1 MKATSNRWW
10 PSSRAWVWYTAAMM
24 DNLDTGHAG
33 AGLSNDA
40 GLAVDE
46 AAAHAGVSDRTIRR
60 ALKARGGHPGHLPS
74 WRVKGPRGSE
84 YRISLAALDEWMGRR
99 DALDSDTDNAGDN
112 GQASTLDSQ
121 ARLARGASLA
131 SLASLADT
139 SVQSAAVQ
147 AIVEQLV
154 APLVDHLDRTQRE
167 LGVVR
172 EELGRE
178 RHRAEVAEQEATELH
193 RIQEVARAQAAELGH
208 ERALREAAE
217 READELR
224 RARRQMP
231 WWLRLILGG
240 R

>member
-1 MKATSNRWW
+1 
-10 PSSRAWVWYTAAMM
+10 MM
-24 DNLDTGHAG
+24 DNLDTGQIDT
-33 AGLSNDA
+33 GLSNDA

-46 AAAHAGVSDRTIRR
+46 AAAHVGVSDRTIRR
-60 ALKARGGHPGHLPS
+60 ALKARGGHAGHLPS

-99 DALDSDTDNAGDN
+99 DALDSDTGNAGNTRQD
-112 GQASTLDSQ
+112 GMLDSQ
-121 ARLARGASLA
+121 ASLARGA

-167 LGVVR
+167 LGAVR

-178 RHRAEVAEQEATELH
+178 RHRAEVAE
-193 RIQEVARAQAAELGH
+193 
-208 ERALREAAE
+208 REAE
-217 READELR
+217 ELR
-224 RARRQMP
+224 RARRALP
-231 WWLRLILGG
+231 WWLRLLLGG
-240 R
+240 QR

>member
-1 MKATSNRWW
+1 VMPTA
-10 PSSRAWVWYTAAMM
+10 PSHTRRGTLAAMM
-24 DNLDTGHAG
+24 DNRDTLDTGDAG

-60 ALKARGGHPGHLPS
+60 ALKARGGHAGHLPS
-74 WRVKGPRGSE
+74 WRVKGPRGTE

-99 DALDSDTDNAGDN
+99 DALDSDTANTGHAD
-112 GQASTLDSQ
+112 TLDSQ

-131 SLASLADT
+131 SLADT

-147 AIVEQLV
+147 TIVEQLV

-167 LGVVR
+167 LGAVR

-178 RHRAEVAEQEATELH
+178 RHRAEVAE
-193 RIQEVARAQAAELGH
+193 
-208 ERALREAAE
+208 REAA
-217 READELR
+217 ELR
-224 RARRQMP
+224 RARRQAP
-231 WWLRLILGG
+231 WWLRLLVGG

>member
-1 MKATSNRWW
+1 
-10 PSSRAWVWYTAAMM
+10 MM
-24 DNLDTGHAG
+24 DNLDNLDTGHAG

-60 ALKARGGHPGHLPS
+60 ALKARGGHAGHLPS
-74 WRVKGPRGSE
+74 WRVKGPRGFE

-99 DALDSDTDNAGDN
+99 DALDSDTATT
-112 GQASTLDSQ
+112 GQANTLDSQ

-131 SLASLADT
+131 SLADT

-147 AIVEQLV
+147 TIVEQLV

-167 LGVVR
+167 LGAVR

-178 RHRAEVAEQEATELH
+178 RHRAEVAKREVAELH
-193 RIQEVARAQAAELGH
+193 L
-208 ERALREAAE
+208 
-217 READELR
+217 
-224 RARRQMP
+224 ARRQVP
-231 WWLRLILGG
+231 WWLRLWLRGP
-240 R
+240 

>member
-1 MKATSNRWW
+1 MLGRGTL
-10 PSSRAWVWYTAAMM
+10 AAMM
-24 DNLDTGHAG
+24 DNLDNLDTGHAG
-33 AGLSNDA
+33 AGVSNDA

-84 YRISLAALDEWMGRR
+84 YRISLATLDEWMGRR
-99 DALDSDTDNAGDN
+99 DALDSDTANT
-112 GQASTLDSQ
+112 GQPSTLDSQ
-121 ARLARGASLA
+121 ARLVRGA

-147 AIVEQLV
+147 TIVEQLV

-167 LGVVR
+167 LGAVR

-178 RHRAEVAEQEATELH
+178 RHRAEVAEQEA
-193 RIQEVARAQAAELGH
+193 A
-208 ERALREAAE
+208 
-217 READELR
+217 ELR
-224 RARRQMP
+224 RARRQVP
-231 WWLRLILGG
+231 WWLRLFRGL
-240 R
+240 

>member
-1 MKATSNRWW
+1 MPTA
-10 PSSRAWVWYTAAMM
+10 PSQTRRGTLAAMM
-24 DNLDTGHAG
+24 DNLDNLDTEHIG

-40 GLAVDE
+40 DLAVDE

-60 ALKARGGHPGHLPS
+60 ALKARGGHAGHLPS

-99 DALDSDTDNAGDN
+99 DALDSDTTNT
-112 GQASTLDSQ
+112 GQTGTLDSQ

-131 SLASLADT
+131 SLADT
-139 SVQSAAVQ
+139 GVQSAAVQ
-147 AIVEQLV
+147 TIVEQLV

-167 LGVVR
+167 LGAVR

-178 RHRAEVAEQEATELH
+178 RHRAEVAE
-193 RIQEVARAQAAELGH
+193 
-208 ERALREAAE
+208 REAA
-217 READELR
+217 ELR
-224 RARRQMP
+224 RARRQAP
-231 WWLRLILGG
+231 WWLRLLVGG

>member
-1 MKATSNRWW
+1 
-10 PSSRAWVWYTAAMM
+10 M

-33 AGLSNDA
+33 ADLSNDA

-46 AAAHAGVSDRTIRR
+46 AAAHADVSDRTIRR
-60 ALKARGGHPGHLPS
+60 ALKARSGHPGHLPS

-99 DALDSDTDNAGDN
+99 DALDSDTGNASDT
-112 GQASTLDSQ
+112 GQPGTLDSQ
-121 ARLARGASLA
+121 ARLARGA

-178 RHRAEVAEQEATELH
+178 RHRAEVAE
-193 RIQEVARAQAAELGH
+193 
-208 ERALREAAE
+208 

-224 RARRQMP
+224 RARRQLP
-231 WWLRLILGG
+231 WWLRLLLGG
-240 R
+240 QR